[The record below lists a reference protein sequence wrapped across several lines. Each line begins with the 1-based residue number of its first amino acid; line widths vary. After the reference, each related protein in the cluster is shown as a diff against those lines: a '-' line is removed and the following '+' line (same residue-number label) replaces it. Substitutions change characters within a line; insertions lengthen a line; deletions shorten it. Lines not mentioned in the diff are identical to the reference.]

1 MLLIGVFYFLFVRFV
16 KSIPDMEVPPE
27 LSFVNRKATFFQE
40 YTKSNDWTNTIE
52 TLQKSLGISFK
63 LLADLDNKNFF
74 AISSNELTRTSLF
87 TKNIQLPPPTL
98 TTSLPPQSDNQP
110 TPSTTSTATSTP
122 TSTTTTSTATST
134 NFPTTTKVST
144 SSKSNAP
151 KR

>member
-98 TTSLPPQSDNQP
+98 TTSSQPQSTNQA
-110 TPSTTSTATSTP
+110 TSTTSTATSTAT
-122 TSTTTTSTATST
+122 TSTTTST
-134 NFPTTTKVST
+134 NITTTTKVNT
-144 SSKSNAP
+144 SSKSNAS
-151 KR
+151 KK